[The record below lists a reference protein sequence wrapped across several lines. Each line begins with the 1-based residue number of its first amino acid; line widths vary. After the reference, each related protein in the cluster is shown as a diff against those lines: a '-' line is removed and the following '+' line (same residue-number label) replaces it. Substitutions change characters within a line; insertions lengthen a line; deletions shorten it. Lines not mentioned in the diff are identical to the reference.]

1 MGFSRDAALIFGRAV
16 SAGRDMEVHR
26 GLMDKYKKLLSNTVI
41 FAIGTFSS
49 KLLVFFLTPFYTSVL
64 SSGEFGT
71 GDLIS
76 QTANLIIPL
85 ITLGIVNGIIRFGLD
100 RSVKKDD
107 VLSTGLIVILGGYLL
122 LLPFYPLVSK
132 ISLISGYSWLVYLFV
147 LTSSMRSLFSQFVRV
162 RGYVK
167 LYSFDGI
174 LSTATTILFNIL
186 FLKVFALGVTGFV
199 LATICADALS
209 AIFLFF
215 TASLHRYVKF
225 QGIRRRTAVDMLK
238 YSIPLIPNMLFW
250 WITNSSDKFVV
261 GYLID
266 NSASGLINVAY
277 KIPMM
282 INLVATFFLD
292 AWQMSAV
299 TEEKGR
305 EKFFSKVFRSYS
317 SVVFLAASGI
327 ILCSP
332 LIMQFFVVFSKDPQY
347 DLAWKYVPFLVLG
360 TAFSCLVTFLGSV
373 YTVEKKSV
381 LSMITMAVGAGVNLL
396 LNILLVPIWGVQG
409 AAFATFVS
417 YGLVFILRAVNTRR
431 YIDMGLNTG
440 KILFN
445 TVLLAGQAVLL
456 ILEAPYWW
464 AFEIG
469 ITLLMLLVN
478 GRSLLE
484 SVAKLLHRRRG

>member
-1 MGFSRDAALIFGRAV
+1 V
-16 SAGRDMEVHR
+16 
-26 GLMDKYKKLLSNTVI
+26 DKYKRLLSNTVI
-41 FAIGTFSS
+41 FAVGTFSS

-64 SSGEFGT
+64 TTAQFGT

-76 QTANLIIPL
+76 QTANLLIPL
-85 ITLGIVNGIIRFGLD
+85 VSLGIVNGIIRFGLD
-100 RSVKKDD
+100 ASVRKDD
-107 VLSTGLIVILGGYLL
+107 VLSTGFIVIVGGYLV
-122 LLPFYPLVSK
+122 LLPFYPLVSR
-132 ISLISGYSWLVYLFV
+132 ISLISGYGWLVYLFV

-174 LSTATTILFNIL
+174 LSTANTILFNIL
-186 FLKVFALGVTGFV
+186 FLKVFSLGVAGYV

-209 AIFLFF
+209 AIFLFVI
-215 TASLHRYVKF
+215 ADLHRYLKF
-225 QGIRRRTAVDMLK
+225 QGIRRRTASEMLK

-261 GYLID
+261 GYLIS

-299 TEEKGR
+299 TEQKGR
-305 EKFFSKVFRSYS
+305 EKFFSKVFCSYS
-317 SVVFLAASGI
+317 AVVFLAASGV

-332 LIMQFFVVFSKDPQY
+332 LIMRFFVVFSKDPQY

-360 TAFSCLVTFLGSV
+360 TAFSCLVTFLGSI
-373 YTVEKKSV
+373 YTVVKKSV
-381 LSMITMAVGAGVNLL
+381 HSMVTMAVGAGVNLL
-396 LNILLVPIWGVQG
+396 LNILLVPLWGIQG
-409 AAFATFVS
+409 AAFSTFVS
-417 YGLVFILRAVNTRR
+417 YALVFLLRVIDTQR
-431 YIDMGLNTG
+431 YIRIRMRFWRILLNTALLVAQT
-440 KILFN
+440 LF
-445 TVLLAGQAVLL
+445 L
-456 ILEAPYWW
+456 ILEPPLWW
-464 AFEIG
+464 VWEIG
-469 ITLLMLLVN
+469 ICLFAVVLN

-484 SVAKLLHRRRG
+484 SVARMIRKRRR